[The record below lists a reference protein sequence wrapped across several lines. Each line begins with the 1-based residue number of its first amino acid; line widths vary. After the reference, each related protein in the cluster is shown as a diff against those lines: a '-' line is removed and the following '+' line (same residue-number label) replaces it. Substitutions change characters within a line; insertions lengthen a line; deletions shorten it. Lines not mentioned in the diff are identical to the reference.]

1 MTPDNNNDQE
11 TWAVAVPRDDPDMK
25 QAYREA
31 RDTVEAF
38 ITSLRNP
45 TPTQGYFAVKIR
57 LSDACGDD
65 DEYVW
70 LRDVSYNDLAFTGEM
85 SSVPAG
91 PSYKVGDRYR
101 VDKNDI
107 YDWMIVDNGNLV
119 GGYTI
124 RAARRKMSVESRRQF
139 DEHLWFDVD

>member
-1 MTPDNNNDQE
+1 MTKDKNSDQE
-11 TWAVAVPRDDPDMK
+11 GWAVAVPRDDPDMK

-31 RDTVEAF
+31 RDTVEVF

-45 TPTQGYFAVKIR
+45 TPTQKYFAVKIR
-57 LSDACGDD
+57 LRDD
-65 DEYVW
+65 SGVDEYVW
-70 LRDVSYNDLAFTGEM
+70 IRDVSYDDHAFTGEM

-91 PSYKVGDRYR
+91 PSYKVGDSYR
-101 VDKNDI
+101 VDKNEI

-124 RAARRKMSVESRRQF
+124 RAARRKMTVESRRQF
-139 DEHLWFDVD
+139 DEHSWFDVD